1 MVSLPWRR
9 LQPQTPGSE
18 GFVPDR
24 RDVDG
29 TWFVAHREASQ
40 NRTVKKPARVLL
52 VMGLGLLAGA
62 PNRAAA
68 DLPEITQRGSL
79 RVLAVLVNQQES
91 FMSAKPGVGFDRELL
106 EGFAALH
113 RVKLEVV
120 PVAGWDGLLPALLRG
135 EGDVIAGRF
144 TVTESRRRQIDFT
157 VEVFPTRNVVLT
169 RKPHQVVATLQL
181 LRQQRVGTVRGTSMA
196 EAVAAAQVP
205 PSNVDDSIPTGQ
217 LPAALKAGKVTA
229 IVLGVENAI
238 TDRREDPELQLGLFL
253 GAPGSLAWGVRKADS
268 KLRDSLDEYI
278 AGVRR
283 TPTWGR
289 LVVRYFGEDAPL
301 VLKKARAESAP

>member
-1 MVSLPWRR
+1 M
-9 LQPQTPGSE
+9 
-18 GFVPDR
+18 
-24 RDVDG
+24 
-29 TWFVAHREASQ
+29 
-40 NRTVKKPARVLL
+40 KKPACVLIL
-52 VMGLGLLAGA
+52 GLGLLAAVGDPA
-62 PNRAAA
+62 TA
-68 DLPEITQRGSL
+68 DLAEITQRGSL

-91 FMSAKPGVGFDRELL
+91 FMSARPGTGFDRELL

-120 PVAGWDGLLPALLRG
+120 PVAGWDGLLPALVRG
-135 EGDVIAGRF
+135 DGDVIAGRF

-169 RKPHQVVATLQL
+169 RRPHRVVTTLQE
-181 LRQQRVGTVRGTSMA
+181 LRQERVGTVRGTSMA

-205 PSNVDDSIPTGQ
+205 PSNVDDSIATGQ

-238 TDRREDPELQLGLFL
+238 TDRRDDPQLQLGVFL
-253 GAPGSLAWGVRKADS
+253 GSPGSLAWGVRKSDA
-268 KLRDSLDEYI
+268 KLRESLDEYI
-278 AGVRR
+278 ASVRR

-289 LVVRYFGEDAPL
+289 LVVRYFGEDAPE